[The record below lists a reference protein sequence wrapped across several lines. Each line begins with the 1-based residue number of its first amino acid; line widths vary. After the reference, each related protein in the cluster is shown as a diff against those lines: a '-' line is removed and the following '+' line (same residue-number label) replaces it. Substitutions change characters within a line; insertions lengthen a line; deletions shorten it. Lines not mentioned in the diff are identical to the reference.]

1 MRYRILLIDDDPW
14 MLSALSLFL
23 TGERFDVDAADD
35 APSARERLNGA
46 TPDLVILKLSLGG
59 SDRGWDLARE
69 IRNRLGDIPMIMLV
83 EGNDPVEELLVLSVE
98 ADAYVRKPYELRS
111 LADKIYRALLQPA
124 AASAEPRSLSA

>member
-35 APSARERLNGA
+35 APSARDRLNGA

-59 SDRGWDLARE
+59 SDRGWDLAW
-69 IRNRLGDIPMIMLV
+69 
-83 EGNDPVEELLVLSVE
+83 
-98 ADAYVRKPYELRS
+98 
-111 LADKIYRALLQPA
+111 
-124 AASAEPRSLSA
+124 